1 MRTLA
6 IDTATEACSVALFDG
21 GTLIAARHEVLGR
34 GHAERL
40 VPLVAELPDKGR
52 ADRILVSLGPGS
64 FTGTR
69 IGIAAARALALA
81 WGAEVQGYPTLSLVA
96 ACARRQLG
104 PAPVTVVM
112 NGGHGEWLMQAF
124 DTDGSPL
131 GVHQSLPPAA
141 AVARTVTDDVAGS
154 KAEELAA
161 LRGFGRA
168 WPMLPDARLALTLP
182 AASLTLRI
190 APIYARAPDAKPFAD
205 G

>member
-21 GTLIAARHEVLGR
+21 VTLIAGRHEVLGR

-40 VPLVAELPDKGR
+40 VPLVAELPDRGR
-52 ADRILVSLGPGS
+52 ADRIFVSLGPGS

-69 IGIAAARALALA
+69 IGIAAVRALALV
-81 WGAEVQGYPTLSLVA
+81 WGAEVLGYPTLSLVA
-96 ACARRQLG
+96 ACAQRQLG

-112 NGGHGEWLMQAF
+112 NGGHGEWLMQTF
-124 DTDGSPL
+124 DADRSPL
-131 GVHQSLPPAA
+131 GVHHSLPPAD
-141 AVARTVTDDVAGS
+141 AVERIVTDNVAGS

-168 WPMLPDARLALTLP
+168 FPTLPDASLALTLP
-182 AASLTLRI
+182 AASLTSRI
-190 APIYARAPDAKPFAD
+190 APIYARAPDAKPSVD